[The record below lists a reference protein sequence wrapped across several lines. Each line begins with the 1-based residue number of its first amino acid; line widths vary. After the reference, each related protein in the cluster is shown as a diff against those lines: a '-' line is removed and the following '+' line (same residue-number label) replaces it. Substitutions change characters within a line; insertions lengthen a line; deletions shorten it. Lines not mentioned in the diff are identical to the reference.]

1 VHKGGIV
8 KSGIA
13 ALWGALLVLVC
24 ASAQAGQQTAVDWLQ
39 NQIAVDGHFE
49 NQAGLATDFQ
59 AASAAFRALA
69 DQADPAE
76 LEAAL
81 AFLRTQTCGG
91 EFALAEFWR
100 SEYCSRRSCFFA
112 T

>member
-1 VHKGGIV
+1 M
-8 KSGIA
+8 
-13 ALWGALLVLVC
+13 
-24 ASAQAGQQTAVDWLQ
+24 DWLQ
-39 NQIAVDGHFE
+39 NQIAADGHFE

-81 AFLRTQTCGG
+81 AFLRTQTCSGG
-91 EFALAEFWR
+91 FARPNFDDAEYR
-100 SEYCSRRSCFFA
+100 SRRSCFFA
-112 T
+112 IPWPLLAIAAAAALC